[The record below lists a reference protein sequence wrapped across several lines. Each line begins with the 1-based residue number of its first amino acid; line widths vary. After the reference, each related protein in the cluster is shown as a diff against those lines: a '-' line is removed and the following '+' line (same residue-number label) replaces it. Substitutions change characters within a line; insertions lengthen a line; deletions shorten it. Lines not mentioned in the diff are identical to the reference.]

1 MANCNLEEK
10 IFADVEVTC
19 DSVAGYED
27 TAIFVLRSDVDFA
40 KLKSLSSDTLANT
53 YQIKNPSDDKILK
66 PSAHGAKVFQLKN
79 AFSGTTA
86 EFAEGDN
93 RNTITNTV
101 AFNVWS
107 TDPKSAKQIDDM
119 LNSTYVCILRQKY
132 KGDEDNAGAI
142 GGAVFRIFGTEGS
155 GLKMT
160 GASNDNYNETL
171 GSGWALTF
179 TETGAL
185 HSASFLQ
192 VLDTDGKP
200 SEILTEQ
207 YVDNLVTV

>member
-1 MANCNLEEK
+1 MAYCPLQDE
-10 IFADVEVTC
+10 IFEDVNVTC
-19 DSVAGYED
+19 DVVAGYEEE
-27 TAIFVLRSDVDFA
+27 AIFILRKDIDFA
-40 KLKSLSSDTLANT
+40 SLKKYQSETLKNT
-53 YQIKNPSDDKILK
+53 YIVPSGDSKITK
-66 PSAHGAKVFQLKN
+66 DGTHGAMVYQLKN

-107 TDPKSAKQIDDM
+107 TDDQSARQIDAM
-119 LNSTYVCILRQKY
+119 LNSTYVCILKQKY
-132 KGDEDNAGAI
+132 KGDDDNSGYV
-142 GGAVFRIFGTEGS
+142 GGAVYRLFGVEGS

-171 GSGWALTF
+171 GAGWTLTF

-185 HSASFLQ
+185 KSASFIQ
-192 VLDTDGKP
+192 KEGEDGKP
-200 SEILTEQ
+200 SEQATEQ
-207 YVDNLVTV
+207 FFQNLKNV